1 MTEEKEEKKETIDRA
16 DARAIAEKIIR
27 TLDFK
32 RARDLK
38 LLRVEEKT
46 TLADY
51 YIFATATSR
60 TQILALAGE
69 VEDKLEEC
77 GVPVGHIEGRGS
89 GEWVLMDYGTVA
101 VHIFSREGR
110 EFYNLE
116 KLYEENVEVDIS
128 DILDK
133 EDSQ

>member
-1 MTEEKEEKKETIDRA
+1 MTEEKKETIARD
-16 DARAIAEKIIR
+16 DSRAIAETIIR

-38 LLRVEEKT
+38 LLRVEDKT

-51 YIFATATSR
+51 YVFATGGSR

-69 VEDKLEEC
+69 VEDKLEER

-89 GEWVLMDYGTVA
+89 GEWVLMDYGSVA

-116 KLYEENVEVDIS
+116 KLWSDCETVPIDALLVKETEEER
-128 DILDK
+128 
-133 EDSQ
+133 